1 VVESQPYVNAV
12 SELGISYGFLA
23 LYIFIL
29 TTVGGAVRNV
39 LLGNADRI
47 MLTEMPE
54 PQDLMDI
61 CEGIYIVRIQGY
73 VGHLRDEVRLFET
86 LIKLYRS
93 PQMLMR
99 ITGTDVINLPPP
111 RAPPKSKVD

>member
-1 VVESQPYVNAV
+1 VLESQPYVNAV

-61 CEGIYIVRIQGY
+61 CEGIYIVRIQGESTAPS
-73 VGHLRDEVRLFET
+73 VVSVDTVQD
-86 LIKLYRS
+86 RS
-93 PQMLMR
+93 QRRHCSRSMHCLACF
-99 ITGTDVINLPPP
+99 DLL
-111 RAPPKSKVD
+111 